1 MQRIPFPDL
10 ETLQPHV
17 RQSVERFKL
26 NIVSMSANGSP
37 QVFDG
42 FAKMGG
48 AVAANCAFDAK
59 VREAV
64 ILRVGYLSRSEYE
77 LHHHL
82 SIARSLGMND
92 NTLKAIETQ
101 NYASLEPNMAAAA
114 RFADEVVT
122 KGNCS
127 DATLAEVRKHYGA
140 RGVIDLIFL
149 IGLYMAVARVIAV
162 SGIELDEA
170 ALKSLGS

>member
-1 MQRIPFPDL
+1 MQRVPFPDL
-10 ETLQPHV
+10 EKLQPHV

-48 AVAANCAFDAK
+48 AVAGDCAFSAL

-64 ILRVGYLSRSEYE
+64 ILRVGHLSRSEYE
-77 LHHHL
+77 LLHHR
-82 SIARSLGMND
+82 SIARSLGMD
-92 NTLKAIETQ
+92 EKTLKAIETQ
-101 NYASLEPNMAAAA
+101 DYAALEPDMASAAK
-114 RFADEVVT
+114 FADEVVV

-127 DATLAEVRKHYGA
+127 DATLADVSKHYGA

-162 SGIELDEA
+162 SGIPLDGD
-170 ALKSLGS
+170 ALKSLG

>member
-1 MQRIPFPDL
+1 MQRVPFPDMDS
-10 ETLQPHV
+10 LQPEV
-17 RQSVERFKL
+17 RQSVERLGL
-26 NIVSMSANGSP
+26 NIVRMSANGSP
-37 QVFDG
+37 QVFGG

-82 SIARSLGMND
+82 SIARSLGISERA
-92 NTLKAIETQ
+92 LKAIESQ
-101 NYASLEPNMAAAA
+101 AYDSLEPNMAAAA
-114 RFADEVVT
+114 KFADEVVT

-127 DATLAEVRKHYGA
+127 DATLAEVRKHYGE

-170 ALKSLGS
+170 PLKSLG